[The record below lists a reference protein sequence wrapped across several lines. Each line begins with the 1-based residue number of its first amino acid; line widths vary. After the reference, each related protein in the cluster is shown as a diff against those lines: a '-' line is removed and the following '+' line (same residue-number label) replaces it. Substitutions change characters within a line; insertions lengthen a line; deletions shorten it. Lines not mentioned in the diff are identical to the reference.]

1 MSRLRVDM
9 PDPARVGIATAGP
22 MIRRTR
28 PSGVTRAPLVDV
40 PERRIVLSESGGE
53 DQIVRRTKIVSLL
66 LAFAV
71 VYALG
76 AEVPEHARAAT
87 VRPAPE
93 PTATP
98 RERPAVTERVD
109 RTVALTFDDG
119 PSPWTP
125 RILAVLRRHH
135 VPATFCMLGDEA
147 ERYPA
152 YARQVVTE
160 GHQLC
165 NHSSDH
171 ADMARLP
178 VRRAR
183 REVVGAER
191 QIRDAA
197 GVAPVIF
204 RYPYGS
210 ADRTARQVVR
220 RYGMRELSWDVDPR
234 DWTRPPARTI
244 TARIAGQ
251 VRPRSV
257 VLLHDGG
264 GERSH
269 TVAALDATITQLQ
282 REGYRFVPA

>member
-1 MSRLRVDM
+1 
-9 PDPARVGIATAGP
+9 
-22 MIRRTR
+22 
-28 PSGVTRAPLVDV
+28 
-40 PERRIVLSESGGE
+40 
-53 DQIVRRTKIVSLL
+53 
-66 LAFAV
+66 
-71 VYALG
+71 
-76 AEVPEHARAAT
+76 
-87 VRPAPE
+87 
-93 PTATP
+93 
-98 RERPAVTERVD
+98 
-109 RTVALTFDDG
+109 
-119 PSPWTP
+119 
-125 RILAVLRRHH
+125 
-135 VPATFCMLGDEA
+135 MLGDEA
-147 ERYPA
+147 ARYPA

-171 ADMARLP
+171 ADMARMP

-244 TARIAGQ
+244 TARIVGQ

-264 GERSH
+264 GDRSH

-282 REGYRFVPA
+282 RRGYRFVPA

>member
-1 MSRLRVDM
+1 
-9 PDPARVGIATAGP
+9 
-22 MIRRTR
+22 
-28 PSGVTRAPLVDV
+28 
-40 PERRIVLSESGGE
+40 
-53 DQIVRRTKIVSLL
+53 VRRTKIVSLL
-66 LAFAV
+66 LAVAAV
-71 VYALG
+71 FALG

-87 VRPAPE
+87 VRPTPE

-98 RERPAVTERVD
+98 QRESPAVTERVD

-125 RILAVLRRHH
+125 RILAVLRRHQ

-147 ERYPA
+147 ARYPA

-171 ADMARLP
+171 ADMARMP
-178 VRRAR
+178 IRRAR

-244 TARIAGQ
+244 TARIVGQ

-264 GERSH
+264 GDRSH

-282 REGYRFVPA
+282 RRGYRFVPA